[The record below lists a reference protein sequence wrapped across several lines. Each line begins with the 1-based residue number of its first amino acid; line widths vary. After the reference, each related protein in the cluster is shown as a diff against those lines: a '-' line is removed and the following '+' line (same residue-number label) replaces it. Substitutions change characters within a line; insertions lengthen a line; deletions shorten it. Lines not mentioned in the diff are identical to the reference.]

1 MSGNGTS
8 AVGRAIA
15 RSLKL
20 DYGWTEMRPLAWIC
34 LRGWSGWAE
43 EATSLIQAYDDLRGV
58 HDRLADRPDTQRNET
73 FRRLTKEINDL
84 AQTKVAN
91 TPEDRDDAK
100 DKVSKLLGRAKDLEK
115 ALNEAAEQKA
125 EIQELPKT
133 KETARELERRANDL
147 ASSKTGMSLE
157 VHEALFKQKTE
168 VLEAVV
174 GDKVAQSRNP
184 KLAPLKG
191 LPPEQYWRLL
201 IDGNAQKDPPDKHC
215 YDRSSGYMAGMMSG
229 LELIVD
235 RVDEKV
241 SIDFIKDLHKAMSQH
256 VTTETAS
263 NFAFNGSPLMSSGSG
278 CFQEQGLKTGWNG
291 WGTSKEGS
299 KEGLKELAE
308 MRERLQKVLEQGEEP
323 VIDVPYFTK
332 SEQEMGSVTV
342 DVVNVGDK
350 LEKSKIQPVVMKL
363 MTHVL
368 DEYERTIRN
377 AETEDDKLDAIID
390 CCRGLG
396 QIHPFKDANGR
407 LIMFG
412 VMAKLLLENGLPPTL
427 LKDQGIMIGQSRE
440 ELRKAIKEGQLKVNG
455 MKTG

>member
-1 MSGNGTS
+1 MSGGGTS

-15 RSLKL
+15 RSLRL

-43 EATSLIQAYDDLRGV
+43 EATSLIKAYDDLRVV
-58 HDRLADRPDTQRNET
+58 HDRLVDRPDTQRNET
-73 FRRLTKEINDL
+73 FKRLTKEINDV
-84 AQTKVAN
+84 AQAKITN
-91 TPEDRDDAK
+91 TPKDRGDAEH
-100 DKVSKLLGRAKDLEK
+100 KVKTLLSRAQDLER
-115 ALNEAAEQKA
+115 ALDEAGRQKD
-125 EIQELPKT
+125 EIRNLPKT
-133 KETARELERRANDL
+133 KETARELERRANEL
-147 ASSKTGMSLE
+147 ASGKDGMPLE

-168 VLEAVV
+168 VLEAVI
-174 GDKVAQSRNP
+174 GDKVARSRDP

-229 LELIVD
+229 MELIVD

-263 NFAFNGSPLMSSGSG
+263 NFAANGSPWMTSGSG

-299 KEGLKELAE
+299 KEGRRELAE
-308 MRERLQKVLEQGEEP
+308 MRERLQKVLQEGEEP
-323 VIDVPYFTK
+323 VIAVPYFSQ

-350 LEKSKIQPVVMKL
+350 LDRSQIQPVVMKL

-368 DEYERTIRN
+368 GAYETAIGK
-377 AETEDDKLDAIID
+377 AETEDAKLDAIID

-412 VMAKLLLENGLPPTL
+412 VMAKLLLENGMPPTL
-427 LKDQGIMIGQSRE
+427 LKDQGIMIGQSRA
-440 ELRKAIKEGQLKVNG
+440 ELRKAIRDGQLKVNG